1 MTIFYGT
8 HQLGDIFLYMWKYSM
23 DPTTCAIG
31 FSESDAP
38 FADTVAGKRMPTQK
52 SKRRGWLVE
61 MKEDRGCGFYYFAT
75 FVRVWRSNVTVWLKL
90 LQFHLFFFLCFV
102 PLLLCLP
109 LWSSLFSV
117 SLSLPQRT
125 QRPDSI
131 FILSESGSSSSGRFT
146 YWWHVQ
152 SSRSGRPGLIYST
165 PPAPCLFTTSI
176 HLCTD

>member
-1 MTIFYGT
+1 MATF
-8 HQLGDIFLYMWKYSM
+8 FFRNKWKYSTE
-23 DPTTCAIG
+23 PTTCAIG

-52 SKRRGWLVE
+52 SKHWGWLVE
-61 MKEDRGCGFYYFAT
+61 MKADRGCGFYCSVT

-90 LQFHLFFFLCFV
+90 LQCHEWPYPSLFFFLCFV

-109 LWSSLFSV
+109 LWSPLFSV

-131 FILSESGSSSSGRFT
+131 FILSESGSSSTGRFT

-165 PPAPCLFTTSI
+165 PTPACLFTTSI

>member
-1 MTIFYGT
+1 MLRLRTQWREKGCRGKN
-8 HQLGDIFLYMWKYSM
+8 QSVGAGLLRWK
-23 DPTTCAIG
+23 
-31 FSESDAP
+31 
-38 FADTVAGKRMPTQK
+38 R
-52 SKRRGWLVE
+52 
-61 MKEDRGCGFYYFAT
+61 DRGCGFYYFAT
-75 FVRVWRSNVTVWLKL
+75 FVRVWRSNMTVWLKL
-90 LQFHLFFFLCFV
+90 LQCHERLSFICFFFICFV
-102 PLLLCLP
+102 PFLLCLP

-165 PPAPCLFTTSI
+165 PPAACLFTASI